1 MVLRLA
7 RTGKMLAPTFAERMF
22 FSGSTGEEGREENK
36 RNFSP
41 GNTTNG
47 NSDRVLR
54 NYLSTSH
61 TQHYTAKL
69 AAKTSQSEKQRQIK
83 RCQDWTRGPCVPV

>member
-22 FSGSTGEEGREENK
+22 FWFDGGGGGRVENK

-41 GNTTNG
+41 GNTANG
-47 NSDRVLR
+47 NSGRVLR

-61 TQHYTAKL
+61 TQNYTAKL
-69 AAKTSQSEKQRQIK
+69 AAKTNQSEKQRHIK
-83 RCQDWTRGPCVPV
+83 RRQDWTRGPCVPG